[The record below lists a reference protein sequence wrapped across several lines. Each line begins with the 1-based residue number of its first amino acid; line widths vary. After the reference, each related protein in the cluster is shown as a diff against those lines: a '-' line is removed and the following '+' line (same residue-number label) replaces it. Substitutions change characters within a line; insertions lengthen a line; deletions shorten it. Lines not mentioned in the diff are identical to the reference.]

1 MKFFEIFFPAIFCFG
16 CTVIFKGRSCKKVHY
31 EQSILQK
38 IKQNKTIAM
47 LGARD

>member
-1 MKFFEIFFPAIFCFG
+1 MKFFEIFFQLYFVLDAQLFL
-16 CTVIFKGRSCKKVHY
+16 KEDHAKKVHY